1 MLHKWITLLAAAS
14 LTALALPASAD
25 GPAPWPQRPVRVV
38 VPYAPGGA
46 SDVLARLLG
55 SKLQEAWKQPVVVEN
70 RTGAGG
76 NIGTDNVAKSA
87 PDGYTLLLGD
97 LSNFVIAPVAY
108 KNLPYDVIKDFT
120 AVVTLTYS
128 PYMLLVSPQTKAN
141 SLKELVDYARAH
153 PGKLNWATTGIG
165 SGPHLAG
172 LQFARKLGID
182 WLYLPNKGGA
192 QANLDVMGGQ
202 ADLMFNSMVASAS
215 YVRGGKLRVL
225 AFTSRERN
233 PEWPNV
239 PTVAEAVPGFT
250 AGGWQGMLA
259 PAGTPPEVI
268 RKINAD
274 VVRILQQPEIR
285 QRLAQLGAEPV
296 GNTPEATQ
304 AFVREEKTRWADLI
318 RESGLKLDM

>member
-1 MLHKWITLLAAAS
+1 
-14 LTALALPASAD
+14 
-25 GPAPWPQRPVRVV
+25 
-38 VPYAPGGA
+38 
-46 SDVLARLLG
+46 
-55 SKLQEAWKQPVVVEN
+55 
-70 RTGAGG
+70 
-76 NIGTDNVAKSA
+76 
-87 PDGYTLLLGD
+87 
-97 LSNFVIAPVAY
+97 
-108 KNLPYDVIKDFT
+108 
-120 AVVTLTYS
+120 
-128 PYMLLVSPQTKAN
+128 
-141 SLKELVDYARAH
+141 
-153 PGKLNWATTGIG
+153 
-165 SGPHLAG
+165 
-172 LQFARKLGID
+172 
-182 WLYLPNKGGA
+182 
-192 QANLDVMGGQ
+192 MGGQ
-202 ADLMFNSMVASAS
+202 ADLMFNSMVASAP

-239 PTVAEAVPGFT
+239 PTVAEAVPGFS

>member
-1 MLHKWITLLAAAS
+1 MLRKWITLLAAAS

-55 SKLQEAWKQPVVVEN
+55 SKLQETWKQPVVVEN

-108 KNLPYDVIKDFT
+108 KNLPYDVIKDFS

-128 PYMLLVSPQTKAN
+128 PYMLLVSPQTKAS